1 VGRRRL
7 PGVCVGQD
15 WAIAF
20 THVLV
25 EHRDDLLMVTMNN
38 PARRN
43 ALSRQHILE
52 LTSALAEFGD
62 SDALGV
68 WFL

>member
-1 VGRRRL
+1 M
-7 PGVCVGQD
+7 
-15 WAIAF
+15 AF